1 MTRLRAS
8 RMRVVQHPAQRRTLV
23 VLSIGQA
30 LGGVGNGVAVG
41 VGSLL
46 VEQVTGDAAFAGLAA
61 TLLTLGGA
69 VLAVPLARL
78 AVRRGRRAALTS
90 GALIGLAGT
99 TTIVVGGS
107 LGSWP
112 VTLAGFLALGA
123 SMAVNLQSRF
133 AATDLSVRT
142 HRGRDLSLVVWMTT
156 VGVVVGPQLIPPGD
170 AIGVAVGLPHLV
182 GAYVIVGV
190 MQALTAVALAVG
202 LRPDPLLTAQAMR
215 AGDARAAA
223 TSGGAVSAGGRRPAV
238 SARLLDHPRA
248 LLAIVVVASGHAT
261 MVGIM
266 ALTPVHLEHSGHS
279 LAGVAITMSAH
290 TAGMYAL
297 SPVFGILADRV
308 GRLQTILLGQA
319 LLVGS
324 IVVNVLLP
332 TDLAPLSLALL
343 GLGWSAATVAGSTL
357 VSESA
362 PESARPRIQGRSDL
376 VQGLAGAAAGAV
388 AGPILGVAGYSGL
401 SLAMAAFV
409 VAGCVAAIAA
419 SRTPRAEDAPPLA
432 ESAAAQAAPSGPL
445 RDATTV
451 DDARRRPLEDH
462 T

>member
-1 MTRLRAS
+1 MTSRAPKPRLI
-8 RMRVVQHPAQRRTLV
+8 QHPAQRRTLV
-23 VLSIGQA
+23 VLSLGQA

-69 VLAVPLARL
+69 ILAVPLARL
-78 AVRRGRRAALTS
+78 AARRGRRAALTT
-90 GALIGLAGT
+90 GALVGLAGT
-99 TTIVVGGS
+99 STIVVGGT
-107 LGSWP
+107 LDAWP
-112 VTLAGFLALGA
+112 IALAGFLLLGA

-133 AATDLSVRT
+133 AATDLSVRGR
-142 HRGRDLSLVVWMTT
+142 RGRDLSLVVWMTT
-156 VGVVVGPQLIPPGD
+156 IGVVVGPQLIPPGD
-170 AIGVAVGLPHLV
+170 AIGVALGLPHLV

-190 MQALTAVALAVG
+190 MQALTAAALAVG

-215 AGDARAAA
+215 GDEPGTRPAA
-223 TSGGAVSAGGRRPAV
+223 TERT
-238 SARLLDHPRA
+238 RLLDHPRA
-248 LLAIVVVASGHAT
+248 LLAIVVVASAHAT

-266 ALTPVHLEHSGHS
+266 ALTPVHLEHAGHS
-279 LAGVAITMSAH
+279 LTGIAITMSAH

-297 SPVFGILADRV
+297 SPVFGILADRM
-308 GRLQTILLGQA
+308 GRVQTILVGQA

-324 IVVNVLLP
+324 ILVNVALP
-332 TDLAPLSLALL
+332 ADLAPLSLALL

-362 PESARPRIQGRSDL
+362 PERVRPRIQGRSDL
-376 VQGLAGAAAGAV
+376 AQGLTGAAAGAI
-388 AGPILGVAGYSGL
+388 AGPILGLAGYAGL

-419 SRTPRAEDAPPLA
+419 TRPGRAD
-432 ESAAAQAAPSGPL
+432 AAQPPATVASGAVQDAPSGVL

-451 DDARRRPLEDH
+451 DDAPRRPLEDH
-462 T
+462 P

>member
-1 MTRLRAS
+1 MTDRAS
-8 RMRVVQHPAQRRTLV
+8 RPRLVQHPAQRRTLV

-69 VLAVPLARL
+69 ILAVPLARL
-78 AVRRGRRAALTS
+78 ATRRGRRAALTT

-99 TTIVVGGS
+99 STIVVGGTFDA
-107 LGSWP
+107 WP
-112 VTLAGFLALGA
+112 IALTGFLLLGA

-133 AATDLSVRT
+133 AATDLSVRA

-156 VGVVVGPQLIPPGD
+156 IGVVAGPQLIPPGD
-170 AIGVAVGLPHLV
+170 AIGVALGLPHLV
-182 GAYVIVGV
+182 GAYVIVGG
-190 MQALTAVALAVG
+190 MQALTAAALAIG

-215 AGDARAAA
+215 GDEPGAGPAA
-223 TSGGAVSAGGRRPAV
+223 TTR
-238 SARLLDHPRA
+238 ARLLDHPRA
-248 LLAIVVVASGHAT
+248 LLAIVVVASAHAT

-266 ALTPVHLEHSGHS
+266 ALTPVHLEHAGHT
-279 LAGVAITMSAH
+279 LAGIALTMSAH

-297 SPVFGILADRV
+297 SPVFGILADRM
-308 GRLQTILLGQA
+308 GRVQTVLVGQA

-324 IVVNVLLP
+324 IVVNVALP
-332 TDLAPLSLALL
+332 ADLAPLSLALL

-362 PESARPRIQGRSDL
+362 PERARPRIQGRSDL
-376 VQGLAGAAAGAV
+376 VQGLTGAAAGAV
-388 AGPILGVAGYSGL
+388 AGPLLGLVGYAGL
-401 SLAMAAFV
+401 SLAMSAFV
-409 VAGCVAAIAA
+409 VAGCVAA
-419 SRTPRAEDAPPLA
+419 L
-432 ESAAAQAAPSGPL
+432 AAARPGRIAPAQPTGTVASGRVQDAPSGAPC
-445 RDATTV
+445 DATTV
-451 DDARRRPLEDH
+451 DDAPRRPLEDH
-462 T
+462 P

>member
-1 MTRLRAS
+1 MTAARAS
-8 RMRVVQHPAQRRTLV
+8 RMRVIQHPAQRRTLV

-78 AVRRGRRAALTS
+78 AVRRGRRVALTT
-90 GALIGLAGT
+90 GALVGLAGS
-99 TTIVVGGS
+99 TTIVVGGT
-107 LGSWP
+107 LASWP
-112 VTLAGFLALGA
+112 IALAGFLALGA

-133 AATDLSVRT
+133 AATDLSVRA
-142 HRGRDLSLVVWMTT
+142 HRGRDQSLVGWLTT
-156 VGVVVGPQLIPPGD
+156 IGVVAGPQRIPPGD
-170 AIGVAVGLPHLV
+170 AIGVALGLPHLV

-190 MQALTAVALAVG
+190 MQALTAVALFVG
-202 LRPDPLLTAQAMR
+202 LRPDPLLTAQAMLGEGAAQR
-215 AGDARAAA
+215 ASTAGRAAA
-223 TSGGAVSAGGRRPAV
+223 

-248 LLAIVVVASGHAT
+248 LFAIVVVACGHAT

-266 ALTPVHLEHSGHS
+266 ALTPVHLEHAGHS

-324 IVVNVLLP
+324 IVVNVAP
-332 TDLAPLSLALL
+332 PSDLAPLSLALL

-362 PESARPRIQGRSDL
+362 PESVRPRIQGRSDL
-376 VQGLAGAAAGAV
+376 VQGLTGAAAGAV

-409 VAGCVAAIAA
+409 VAGCVAAITA
-419 SRTPRAEDAPPLA
+419 SRTARAEDAPPPTA
-432 ESAAAQAAPSGPL
+432 SAAAQSAPSGPTS
-445 RDATTV
+445 DATTV